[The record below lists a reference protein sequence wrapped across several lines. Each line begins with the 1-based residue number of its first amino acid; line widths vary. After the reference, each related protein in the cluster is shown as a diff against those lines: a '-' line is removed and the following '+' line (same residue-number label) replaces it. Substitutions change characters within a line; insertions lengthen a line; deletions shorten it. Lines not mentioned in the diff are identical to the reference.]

1 MFRREAL
8 KQMMTWRDSLNRR
21 PLILRGARQVG
32 KTTLVNEFGKD
43 FANYLS
49 FNLERNTDKALLEMD
64 LPTDDLV
71 NTMFVRKGMR
81 KKSGPTLVFIDEIQN
96 SPSAVARLRYFFE
109 DCPDLYVVAAG
120 SLLENV
126 VDVKA
131 SFPVGRVDFL
141 PVRPCS
147 FREFV
152 SAIGKESQLAI
163 MDRQELTNA
172 FHTEYMSL
180 FNQYFL
186 VGGMPEVVQHYAD
199 NTDIIALT
207 PIYSRLIRAYMDD
220 VEKYSRSN
228 KTSETVRY
236 IIQNGWLQAGATIT
250 LGRFNGSEYQ
260 SREVGEAF
268 RLLQKAML
276 LELVYP
282 TVSALPPV
290 LPEARRM
297 PKLFWFD
304 TGLVNYVGKVRKD
317 IIGSEDAIFDLWK
330 GRIAEQVVAQ
340 ELLTLNYDINQKRA
354 FWTKGKGGQGAEVDL
369 LWMIDGDLL
378 PIEVKAGHNSHLR
391 SLHSFMDESNINVA
405 VRVWSGPFSVDDV
418 RTTEGRKNFR
428 LINLPFYLVGNI
440 EQVVKRYA

>member
-1 MFRREAL
+1 MFRREVL
-8 KQMMTWRDSLNRR
+8 KQMMTWRDSRNRR

-43 FANYLS
+43 FANYLY

-81 KKSGPTLVFIDEIQN
+81 KKSGATLIFIDEIQN
-96 SPSAVARLRYFFE
+96 SPTAVARLRYFFE

-126 VDVKA
+126 VDVKV
-131 SFPVGRVDFL
+131 SFPVGRVDYL

-163 MDRQELTNA
+163 MDKPELTNA

-199 NTDIIALT
+199 YTDIIALT

-304 TGLVNYVGKVRKD
+304 TGLVNYVGKVRKE
-317 IIGSEDAIFDLWK
+317 IIGSENAIFDLWK

-340 ELLTLNYDINQKRA
+340 ELLTLNYDINQKRT

-418 RTTEGRKNFR
+418 RTTEGRKSFR
-428 LINLPFYLVGNI
+428 LINLPFYLIGNI
-440 EQVVKRYA
+440 EQIVKRFA

>member
-1 MFRREAL
+1 MFRREVL

-81 KKSGPTLVFIDEIQN
+81 KKSGPTLIFIDEIQN

-131 SFPVGRVDFL
+131 SFPVGRVDYL

-163 MDRQELTNA
+163 MDRPELTNA
-172 FHTEYMSL
+172 FHAEYMSL

-199 NTDIIALT
+199 YTDIIALT

-282 TVSALPPV
+282 TVSALPPI

-297 PKLFWFD
+297 PKLFCFD

-317 IIGSEDAIFDLWK
+317 IIGSENAIFDLWK

-418 RTTEGRKNFR
+418 RTTEGRKSFR

-440 EQVVKRYA
+440 EHVVKRYA

>member
-8 KQMMTWRDSLNRR
+8 KQMMTWRDSRNRR

-81 KKSGPTLVFIDEIQN
+81 KKSGPTLIFIDEIQN

-131 SFPVGRVDFL
+131 SFPVGRVDYL

-163 MDRQELTNA
+163 MDRPELTNA
-172 FHTEYMSL
+172 FHAEYMSL

-207 PIYSRLIRAYMDD
+207 SIYSRLIRAYMDD
-220 VEKYSRSN
+220 VEKYSRGN

-317 IIGSEDAIFDLWK
+317 IIGSENAIFDLWK

-418 RTTEGRKNFR
+418 RTTEGRKSFR

>member
-1 MFRREAL
+1 MFRREVL
-8 KQMMTWRDSLNRR
+8 KQMMTWRDSRNRR

-43 FANYLS
+43 FANYLY

-81 KKSGPTLVFIDEIQN
+81 KKSGSTLIFIDEIQN
-96 SPSAVARLRYFFE
+96 SPSAVARLRYFYE

-131 SFPVGRVDFL
+131 SFPVGRVDYL

-163 MDRQELTNA
+163 MDRPELTNA
-172 FHTEYMSL
+172 FHAEYMSL

-199 NTDIIALT
+199 YADIIALT
-207 PIYSRLIRAYMDD
+207 PIYSRLIRAYMED

-268 RLLQKAML
+268 RLLQKVML

-290 LPEARRM
+290 LPEVRRM

-317 IIGSEDAIFDLWK
+317 IIGSENAIFDQWK

-418 RTTEGRKNFR
+418 RTTKGRKSFR

-440 EQVVKRYA
+440 EQVVKKYA

>member
-1 MFRREAL
+1 MFRRKVLERMIL
-8 KQMMTWRDSLNRR
+8 WRESENRR

-32 KTTLVNEFGKD
+32 KTTIVNEFGKD
-43 FANYLS
+43 FANYLY
-49 FNLERNTDKALLEMD
+49 FNLERSTDKALLEID
-64 LPTDDLV
+64 VPTDDLV
-71 NTMFVRKGMR
+71 NAMFVRKGLA
-81 KKSGPTLVFIDEIQN
+81 KKPGDTLVFIDEIQN
-96 SPSAVARLRYFFE
+96 SPMTVARLRYFYE
-109 DCPDLYVVAAG
+109 DRPDLYVVAAG

-147 FREFV
+147 FREFM
-152 SAIGKESQLAI
+152 SATGKESQLAI
-163 MDRQELTNA
+163 MDRPEMTTA
-172 FHTEYMSL
+172 FHAEYMSL

-186 VGGMPEVVQHYAD
+186 IGGMPEAVQHYAD
-199 NTDIIALT
+199 HTDIIALT
-207 PIYSRLIRAYMDD
+207 PIYARLIRAYMDD

-228 KTSETVRY
+228 KSSETVRY

-260 SREVGEAF
+260 SREIGEAF

-276 LELVYP
+276 LELAYP
-282 TVSALPPV
+282 TTSALPPAI
-290 LPEARRM
+290 PETRRM

-317 IIGSEDAIFDLWK
+317 IIGSENAILDLWK
-330 GRIAEQVVAQ
+330 GRIAKQVVAQ
-340 ELLTLNYDINQKRA
+340 ELLTLNYDINQTRT
-354 FWTKGKGGQGAEVDL
+354 FWTKGKGNQGAEVDL
-369 LWMIDGDLL
+369 LWMVDGELL

-391 SLHSFMDESNINVA
+391 SLHSFMDESSISVA

-418 RTTEGRKNFR
+418 RTTDGKKSFR
-428 LINLPFYLVGNI
+428 LINLPFYLIGNM
-440 EQVVKRYA
+440 EQIVRKQA